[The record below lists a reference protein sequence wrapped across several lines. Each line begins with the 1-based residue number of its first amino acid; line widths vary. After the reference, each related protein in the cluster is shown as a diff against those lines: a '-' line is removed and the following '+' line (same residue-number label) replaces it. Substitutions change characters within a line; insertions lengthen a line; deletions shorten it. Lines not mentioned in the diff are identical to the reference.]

1 MLDINSKILALILN
15 IRGDKLINESKIL
28 ITGGTGSFGK
38 WMTKRL
44 LEMNA
49 KKIVIFSR
57 DEQKQELMQREF
69 CNFDNIDYII
79 GDIRNYDSINDS
91 LKGIDIVYHA
101 AAMKI
106 ITACER
112 HPIECLKTNVLG
124 TNNVSLASK
133 KNDVKKSILISTDKS
148 VKPINFY
155 GMSKGMAEK
164 IFLSNY
170 LSKTSFNVVRYGNV
184 IGSRGSVIP
193 YFKELITSNKPLK
206 ITSKEMTR
214 FLITLDE
221 AIDLVIKATLLDYNN
236 CIFVPDIP
244 SCNILDLAISM
255 GGVNYPI
262 EYMGIR
268 PGEKIH
274 ECLINEEEM
283 RRTIKKDNYY
293 VIMPFGKYDGGKE
306 EEYISSSN
314 LLNAEDIK
322 GILKNCG

>member
-1 MLDINSKILALILN
+1 MRLIMLT
-15 IRGDKLINESKIL
+15 NEKIL

-44 LEMNA
+44 LKMNA
-49 KKIVIFSR
+49 KKIVVFSR

-69 CNFDNIDYII
+69 INFDNIEYII
-79 GDIRNYDSINDS
+79 GDIRNYDSINDA

-106 ITACER
+106 ITTCEK

-133 KNDVKKSILISTDKS
+133 KNNVKKSILISTDKS

-193 YFKELITSNKPLK
+193 YFKELIASEKPLK

-221 AIDLVIKATLLDYNN
+221 AIDLVIKATLSEYTN

-255 GGVNYPI
+255 VGIDYPI
-262 EYMGIR
+262 EYVGIR

-283 RRTIKKDNYY
+283 RRTIKKDSYY
-293 VIMPFGKYDGGKE
+293 IIMPFGEYDGGRE

-314 LLNAEDIK
+314 LLNVEDIK
-322 GILKNCG
+322 VILKNCGYD